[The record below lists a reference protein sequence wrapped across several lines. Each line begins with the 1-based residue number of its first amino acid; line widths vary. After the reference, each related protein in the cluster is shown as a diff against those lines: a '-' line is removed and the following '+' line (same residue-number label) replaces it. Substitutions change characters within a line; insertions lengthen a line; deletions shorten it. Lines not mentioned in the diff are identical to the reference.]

1 MSWKEKQD
9 AKLSTLA
16 TDGPNILT
24 IQEPL
29 VSSISYTRMYP
40 EQMLWAC
47 TETKKREEEEHTVW
61 RKWVKN
67 QIRKPP
73 SYVLSQDDWAWPHIL
88 NLHLLQLQPVHA
100 EELERFLPELA
111 RRCHNPFTNKT
122 FCGDSSGQVMTKKS
136 ICQIELFVQRVFGG
150 GGGAEDPKSALN
162 SRDLSQN
169 NFHPGQTPITNIIH
183 IQLLRET
190 NVSSSGLP
198 HSDELVEL
206 KEGSWPDLW
215 LLLSGQLACQPKMA
229 PKGPLHN
236 IDGFIDRPNKDD
248 CPFLLTGDVKKPCD
262 INTNL
267 AFLMWNMWYV
277 CDYIFIVK
285 NV

>member
-111 RRCHNPFTNKT
+111 RRCHHPFTNKT
-122 FCGDSSGQVMTKKS
+122 FCGDSSGQVMTKKW

-169 NFHPGQTPITNIIH
+169 NFHPGRNPQSPIYIYSVIERNKC
-183 IQLLRET
+183 LLFRT
-190 NVSSSGLP
+190 SSFRWTCWAQGR
-198 HSDELVEL
+198 V
-206 KEGSWPDLW
+206 
-215 LLLSGQLACQPKMA
+215 
-229 PKGPLHN
+229 
-236 IDGFIDRPNKDD
+236 
-248 CPFLLTGDVKKPCD
+248 LTGSMASIIWSTSLP
-262 INTNL
+262 
-267 AFLMWNMWYV
+267 A
-277 CDYIFIVK
+277 
-285 NV
+285 